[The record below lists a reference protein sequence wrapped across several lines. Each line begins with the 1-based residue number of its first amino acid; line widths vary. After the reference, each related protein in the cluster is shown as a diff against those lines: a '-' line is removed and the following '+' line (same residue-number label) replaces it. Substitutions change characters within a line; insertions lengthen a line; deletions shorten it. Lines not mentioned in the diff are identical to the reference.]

1 MDKVMSIEQAMAPI
15 KSGMTI
21 MLGGFVGCGCADTL
35 IQYMVDNGIKDLT
48 IITNDGGLPGHGV
61 HILTDAGVVK
71 RYISSHA
78 GTNRPLSALVA
89 AGEIETDLIPQGN
102 LVERIRAAGFGLGG
116 IITPTGVGTLI
127 EEGKQKIT
135 IKGREYLVEE
145 PIKADV
151 ALIKGHRVDLQ
162 GNVVCRK
169 TAKNFNI
176 IMATA
181 ADYVVCEAEYIENIG
196 SIDPDMVSI
205 PGFFIDAIVQSK

>member
-1 MDKVMSIEQAMAPI
+1 MNKVMSIEQAMAPI

-21 MLGGFVGCGCADTL
+21 MLGGFVGCGCADRL
-35 IQYMVDNGIKDLT
+35 IQYMVDQGIQDLT
-48 IITNDGGLPGHGV
+48 IITNDGGLPGRGV
-61 HILTDAGVVK
+61 HILTDAGCVK
-71 RYISSHA
+71 KYISSHA
-78 GTNRPLSALVA
+78 GTNRPLSCKVA
-89 AGEIETDLIPQGN
+89 ACEIEVELLPQGT

-116 IITPTGVGTLI
+116 IITPTGVGTLV

-135 IKGREYLVEE
+135 IKGREYLIEE
-145 PIKADV
+145 PLKADV

-176 IMATA
+176 TMATA
-181 ADYVVCEAEYIENIG
+181 ADYVVVEAEYIENLG
-196 SIDPDMVSI
+196 SIDPDIVSI